1 MQPVHDR
8 GTGNAFSF
16 GSGQF
21 GQLGLGEDVLKR
33 NYPSLIDSLEKMQV
47 KTNSRKMTKI
57 NEANV
62 SSNEF
67 CPVRSSSLW
76 WSAYCCFGCT
86 RRSLDIWM

>member
-33 NYPSLIDSLEKMQV
+33 NYPSLIDSLEKLQV
-47 KTNSRKMTKI
+47 KTKVEK
-57 NEANV
+57 
-62 SSNEF
+62 
-67 CPVRSSSLW
+67 
-76 WSAYCCFGCT
+76 
-86 RRSLDIWM
+86 